1 MFMSQI
7 SPSIHFLSYTIFVRC
22 FVSRLYQPSKMYWVG
37 YPLFIFSGRV
47 CNIGTVSPLTVWQN
61 IPVRPSGP
69 AVFFVEY
76 FLSYGFHFL
85 NSYRIV
91 EVFCFCVTFDKSY
104 FSRNFPI
111 ASKMSFFFFG
121 IVLFSVSPRN
131 FSGCRIYNCVSI
143 CIPDVGYSRPLPFS
157 YLGTERLVSCVSPFK
172 NQLCQSFKKP
182 TSWLFVDHL
191 CFTFVSY
198 FVISCF
204 YFIIPFFTFLWVYF
218 ALLFITSLQML
229 GSFFFS
235 LSASNIPIVRLQ
247 ILL

>member
-91 EVFCFCVTFDKSY
+91 EVFCFCVTFGKSY

-111 ASKMSFFFFG
+111 ASKMSFFFF
-121 IVLFSVSPRN
+121 LAQYCFQYPPR
-131 FSGCRIYNCVSI
+131 ILVAVESI
-143 CIPDVGYSRPLPFS
+143 I
-157 YLGTERLVSCVSPFK
+157 VSPFVFRM
-172 NQLCQSFKKP
+172 LVIRV
-182 TSWLFVDHL
+182 LFL
-191 CFTFVSY
+191 
-198 FVISCF
+198 
-204 YFIIPFFTFLWVYF
+204 FLTQ
-218 ALLFITSLQML
+218 ARRGL
-229 GSFFFS
+229 
-235 LSASNIPIVRLQ
+235 
-247 ILL
+247 

>member
-111 ASKMSFFFFG
+111 ASKMSFFFFWHS
-121 IVLFSVSPRN
+121 IVFSIPPEFQWLQNLLGYISR
-131 FSGCRIYNCVSI
+131 SI
-143 CIPDVGYSRPLPFS
+143 I
-157 YLGTERLVSCVSPFK
+157 VSPFVFRM
-172 NQLCQSFKKP
+172 LVIRV
-182 TSWLFVDHL
+182 LFL
-191 CFTFVSY
+191 
-198 FVISCF
+198 
-204 YFIIPFFTFLWVYF
+204 FLTQ
-218 ALLFITSLQML
+218 ARRGL
-229 GSFFFS
+229 
-235 LSASNIPIVRLQ
+235 
-247 ILL
+247 